1 MNEAS
6 HSCSYDE
13 IRTEQRELR
22 PQGEGGQ
29 QAFAELPVRNQNLEI
44 EPGHENR
51 LSKQRVWVQSASD
64 LVNNV
69 DQPIGRSDV

>member
-1 MNEAS
+1 MNKAS

-51 LSKQRVWVQSASD
+51 LSKRVWVQSASD